1 MLSEVPAHMKHVD
14 ETKGGMEEMLSPLKG
29 SEASYSPLQLHFLRR
44 VQRLLRLRR
53 EQSGQLNGDGVRLI
67 DRAIYSTYCDA
78 VDVGVGVEAQELL
91 HRFTVATTLKSE
103 D

>member
-1 MLSEVPAHMKHVD
+1 
-14 ETKGGMEEMLSPLKG
+14 MEEMLSPLKE

-44 VQRLLRLRR
+44 LHRLLRLRR

-78 VDVGVGVEAQELL
+78 VDVGVGVEAQEVL
-91 HRFTVATTLKSE
+91 HRFTVAAAQQSE